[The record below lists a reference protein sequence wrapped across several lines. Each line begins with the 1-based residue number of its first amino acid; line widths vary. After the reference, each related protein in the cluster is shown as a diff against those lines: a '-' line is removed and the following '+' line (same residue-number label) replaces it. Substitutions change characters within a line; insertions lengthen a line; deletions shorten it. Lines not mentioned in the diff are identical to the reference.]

1 MKTPNYAN
9 NNTQGAHVALEPGAL
24 MAGKIALSSRMEY
37 GGAAVLPPPSAF
49 PESLQEVAVAITSAT
64 TGGAIGWGEVLASV
78 LVSSPT
84 DKRDGLRFS
93 IVEIAEEPYQHPS
106 NLQPTI
112 DKITGYDRVRRE
124 QHLTWQLQD
133 SLGDDAAVARI
144 VGELAKLQSGGS
156 LTLASQLAQRAFD
169 FDRHPPKP
177 IPIFTLCGHSLCTAG
192 NIANIQA
199 LPKAGKSAV
208 VESMMA
214 SVLNGNR
221 QGPDTL
227 GFFATNPEGRALIH
241 FDTEQSQYDHD
252 ALVRRAMRRARV
264 EVAPEWLRSYSV
276 ADLGVTAR
284 RESLRLVMA
293 EAYKA
298 NGGIFAVMID
308 GIGDLALDPNDSEES
323 FALVGEL
330 HSLAIT
336 YDCTVCTVLHENPGS
351 ESGKTRGH
359 LGSQLERKAETN
371 LRLAKDKNGVTTIWA
386 EQARHCYLPKDQGP
400 CFAWNDA
407 AQMHTSCGTA
417 GELRNAGIRDKM
429 FQEADAALGG
439 ESLNY
444 TDLTAAIMDALKLK
458 DRAAKNRIKTWLAE
472 GTIRKDARGIHHLSN
487 S

>member
-1 MKTPNYAN
+1 MKTPNHPN
-9 NNTQGAHVALEPGAL
+9 NNTQGAHVALEPAAL
-24 MAGKIALSSRMEY
+24 MAGRVALASRMEY
-37 GGAAVLPPPSAF
+37 GGAVALPPPSSF
-49 PESLQEVAVAITSAT
+49 HESLQEAAVAITSAT

-84 DKRDGLRFS
+84 DRRDGLRFS
-93 IVEIAEEPYQHPS
+93 ITDIAEEPYQHPS
-106 NLQPTI
+106 NLQPAI
-112 DKITGYDRVRRE
+112 DQITGYDRVRRE
-124 QHLTWQLQD
+124 QYLTWELQD

-144 VGELAKLQSGGS
+144 VGEFAKLQSGGS
-156 LTLASQLAQRAFD
+156 LTLSAQLAQRAFAVD
-169 FDRHPPKP
+169 NHPAKP
-177 IPIFTLCGHSLCTAG
+177 IPIFTLCGHPLCTAG

-214 SVLNGNR
+214 SALNGNR

-227 GFFATNPEGRALIH
+227 GFSATNPDGRALIH

-293 EAYKA
+293 EAYKTH
-298 NGGIFAVMID
+298 GGIFAVMID
-308 GIGDLALDPNDSEES
+308 GIGDLVLDPNDSEES

-351 ESGKTRGH
+351 DSGKTRGH

-371 LRLAKDKNGVTTIWA
+371 LRLAKDKDGVTTVWA
-386 EQARHCYLPKDQGP
+386 ERARHCYLPKEQGP

-407 AQMHTSCGTA
+407 EQMHTSCGTA

-439 ESLNY
+439 GSMNY
-444 TDLTAAIMDALKLK
+444 TDLTAAIMDALNIK
-458 DRAAKNRIKTWLAE
+458 DRAAKNRIKTWLSE